1 MKKIMNLE
9 NSDTQKVRETIK
21 DLMTEVEKNNNVK
34 TIFGDAVHEKDVTII
49 PVASICMKG
58 GGGGGGAQDMDKRD
72 DSKPH
77 KCGQGSGIGLGYARK
92 VQPMGYIEVKG
103 DKAVFR
109 PIVDV
114 GKIAMI
120 FVGTSVLGAFMV
132 ARAILKK
139 K

>member
-1 MKKIMNLE
+1 MNFE
-9 NSDTQKVRETIK
+9 NIGTQKVREAVK

-34 TIFGDAVHEKDVTII
+34 TIFGDAVHEKDLTII

-58 GGGGGGAQDMDKRD
+58 GGGGGGQDGEKTD
-72 DSKPH
+72 DSKSP

-92 VQPMGYIEVKG
+92 VQPLGYIEVSN
-103 DKAVFR
+103 DKAVFK

-114 GKIAMI
+114 GKIAMV
-120 FVGTSVLGAFMV
+120 FVGASVLGACMV

-139 K
+139 KTV